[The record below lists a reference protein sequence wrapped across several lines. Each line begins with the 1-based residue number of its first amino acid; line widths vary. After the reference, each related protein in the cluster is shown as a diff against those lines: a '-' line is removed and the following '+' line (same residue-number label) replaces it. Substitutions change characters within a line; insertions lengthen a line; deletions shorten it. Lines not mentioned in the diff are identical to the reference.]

1 MSEEVML
8 QEISLNRGRIYE
20 KIDDTTQKIE
30 KKEEETKLYK
40 LEKELIRILINYGN
54 ENFLYEQEEENV
66 AKMIIN
72 ELQSD
77 SIVLFDNKLKMIFDT
92 IVRAIKEEGFLN
104 TEILI
109 NNDDI
114 GTICID
120 LISQKYSISD
130 NWSLQHKIGTVRE
143 IEKMKKTTE
152 KAILSLK
159 KEHVN
164 IKINNLRKNIE
175 DGGFSNDDIKE
186 LNRLT
191 KIKTEISKVL
201 GRNIE

>member
-1 MSEEVML
+1 EMSEELML
-8 QEISLNRGRIYE
+8 QEISLNRAKVDE
-20 KIDDTTQKIE
+20 KIDDATQKIE

-54 ENFLYEQEEENV
+54 ENFLYEHEEENV
-66 AKMIIN
+66 AKMIID

-77 SIVLFDNKLKMIFDT
+77 SIVFFDNKLKMMFDT
-92 IVRAIKEEGFLN
+92 IVSVIKEEGFLN

-109 NNDDI
+109 NNNEV
-114 GTICID
+114 GTMCID

-143 IEKMKKTTE
+143 VEKMKKTTE

-175 DGGFSNDDIKE
+175 DGVISDGDIKE

-191 KIKTEISKVL
+191 K
-201 GRNIE
+201 